1 MLFNSI
7 EFLLFF
13 PAVLLIYW
21 IIPGKVRMYWLLVTS
36 YVFYMGW
43 NPQYALLLLFS
54 TAVTW
59 VSGLL
64 IGWSRKSAEKAEQ
77 EGRKKRSLTKLWVVL
92 SLVLNL
98 GILFFFKYFDF
109 AVDNINSLLSALGR
123 DAVKPTFDVLLP
135 VGISFYI
142 FQALSYTMDVYRG
155 DVRVEKNFFK
165 YAVFVSFFPQLV
177 AGPIERSSHL
187 LSQFDEP
194 KPFRYEGVRDGLLM
208 MLWGFFQKLVIA
220 DRAAI
225 AVNEVFN
232 ACEYYSGFTVVL
244 AAVLFSVQIYGDF
257 AGYSCIAIGAGQVM
271 GFDLMKNFNQPYFA
285 VSVSDFWR
293 RWHISLSTWFRDY
306 LYIPLGGNRKGTAR
320 KYLNQFIVMLVSGLW
335 HGAAW
340 TYVIWGALNGIMQVT
355 GGMTAKWRKSVR
367 AKLGVKENT
376 LSTRIAKM
384 IITFVLI
391 DLTWIFFR
399 ANTVSDAF
407 YILGS
412 VFRGWDMK
420 VLVDGSLL
428 RLGLDTTEWIC
439 LGIGVVVLIAVG
451 VMKERGMRIR
461 ECLSRQQLWFRWLVY
476 LAAVFAVLLLGIYGP
491 GFEASA
497 FIYFQF

>member
-21 IIPGKVRMYWLLVTS
+21 LIPGKARMYWLLVTS

-54 TAVTW
+54 TGVTW
-59 VSGLL
+59 ISGLL
-64 IGWSRKSAEKAEQ
+64 IGWSRKRAEQ
-77 EGRKKRSLTKLWVVL
+77 RAETGKKPGNLTRLWVAL

-109 AVDNINSLLSALGR
+109 AVDNLNALLAATGR
-123 DAVKPTFDVLLP
+123 EAVKPAFDVLLP

-187 LSQFDEP
+187 LPQFDEP
-194 KPFRYEGVRDGLLM
+194 KPFSLDRVRDGLLM

-232 ACEYYSGFTVVL
+232 ACEYYSGFTVAL
-244 AAVLFSVQIYGDF
+244 AAVLFAVQIYGDF

-285 VSVSDFWR
+285 TSVADFWR

-320 KYLNQFIVMLVSGLW
+320 KYVNQLIVMLVSGLW

-340 TYVIWGALNGIMQVT
+340 TYIIWGGLNGVMQVA
-355 GGMTAKWRKSVR
+355 GGMTAKARKTVR

-376 LSTRIAKM
+376 LSTRLAKM
-384 IITFVLI
+384 LVTFVLI

-412 VFRGWDMK
+412 LFRGWDLS
-420 VLVDGSLL
+420 VLTDGSLL
-428 RLGLDTTEWIC
+428 RLGLDMTEW
-439 LGIGVVVLIAVG
+439 VVLGVGVAVLLAVG
-451 VMKERGMRIR
+451 VMKESGMQIR
-461 ECLSRQQLWFRWLVY
+461 QWLSGQQLWFRWVMY
-476 LAAVFAVLLLGIYGP
+476 LAAIFAVLLLGIYGP
-491 GFEASA
+491 GYDASA

>member
-21 IIPGKVRMYWLLVTS
+21 LIPGKARMYWLLVTS

-54 TAVTW
+54 TGVTW
-59 VSGLL
+59 ISGLL
-64 IGWSRKSAEKAEQ
+64 IGWSRKRAEQ
-77 EGRKKRSLTKLWVVL
+77 RAEVGKKPGNLAKLWVAL

-109 AVDNINSLLSALGR
+109 AVDNLNALLAAAGR
-123 DAVKPTFDVLLP
+123 EAVKPAFDVLLP

-155 DVRVEKNFFK
+155 DVRVEKNCFK

-187 LSQFDEP
+187 LTQFDEP
-194 KPFRYEGVRDGLLM
+194 KPFSLDRVRDGLLM

-232 ACEYYSGFTVVL
+232 ACEYYSGFTVAL
-244 AAVLFSVQIYGDF
+244 AAVLFAVQIYGDF

-285 VSVSDFWR
+285 TSVADFWR

-320 KYLNQFIVMLVSGLW
+320 KYVNQLIVMLVSGLW

-340 TYVIWGALNGIMQVT
+340 TYIIWGGLNGVMQVA
-355 GGMTAKWRKSVR
+355 GGMTAKARKTVR

-376 LSTRIAKM
+376 LSTRLAKM
-384 IITFVLI
+384 LVTFVLI

-412 VFRGWDMK
+412 LFRGWDLS
-420 VLVDGSLL
+420 VLTDGSLL
-428 RLGLDTTEWIC
+428 RLGLDMTEWVA
-439 LGIGVVVLIAVG
+439 LGIGVAVLLAVG
-451 VMKERGMRIR
+451 VMKESGMQIR
-461 ECLSRQQLWFRWLVY
+461 QWLSGQQLWFRWVMY
-476 LAAVFAVLLLGIYGP
+476 LAAIFAVLLLGIYGP
-491 GFEASA
+491 GYDASA

>member
-21 IIPGKVRMYWLLVTS
+21 LIPGKARMYWLLVTS

-64 IGWSRKSAEKAEQ
+64 IGWSRTRAERAEQ
-77 EGRKKRSLTKLWVVL
+77 EGKKKRSLTKLWVVL

-109 AVDNINSLLSALGR
+109 AVENINSLLTALGR
-123 DAVKPTFDVLLP
+123 KAVKPAFDVLLP

-187 LSQFDEP
+187 LTQFDTP
-194 KPFRYEGVRDGLLM
+194 KSFSYDRVRDGLLM

-232 ACEYYSGFTVVL
+232 ACEYYSGFTVAL
-244 AAVLFSVQIYGDF
+244 AAVLFAVQIYGDF

-285 VSVSDFWR
+285 VSITDFWR

-320 KYLNQFIVMLVSGLW
+320 KYVNQLIVMLVSGLW

-340 TYVIWGALNGIMQVT
+340 TYVIWGGLNGMMQVL
-355 GGMTAKWRKSVR
+355 GGMTHKARKNLR
-367 AKLGVKENT
+367 AKLGVRENT
-376 LSTRIAKM
+376 LSTRLAQM
-384 IITFVLI
+384 LVTFVLI

-407 YILGS
+407 HILGS
-412 VFRGWDMK
+412 LFRGWDAK

-428 RLGLDTTEWIC
+428 LLGLNATEWCC
-439 LGIGVVVLIAVG
+439 LGIGIVVLIAVG
-451 VMKERGMRIR
+451 VMKECGMSIR
-461 ECLSRQQLWFRWLVY
+461 ESLSRQQLWFRWLVY
-476 LAAVFAVLLLGIYGP
+476 LTAVFSVLLLGVYGP
-491 GFEASA
+491 GYDASA